1 MKKLLEVLFLG
12 IGALGLFALALVG
25 FGQIVGAPMND
36 LPVVGS
42 FFPEPEVD
50 PEGEGPVDE
59 EDFATD
65 VNGVP
70 VGHPGGPLEPGEL
83 PPPLPEYAD
92 AELQLEDVITSTRAA
107 IANYV
112 VSSPFS
118 REELVNLQKELNQSL
133 KRSRA
138 RLDELDQR
146 ELDLEEYAQLLEEK
160 ATEID
165 QLRQGLDRA
174 EKELQNLRR
183 SLDGR
188 ERSLDAREDLMD
200 KREESIRSQEES
212 LTAEERAQLD
222 AKASLFLNMDPEM
235 AVARLEA
242 LPISEAR
249 RIFQRLPAD
258 VAEELLN
265 VMPDE
270 LWTQFLDAFTE
281 AP

>member
-12 IGALGLFALALVG
+12 IGALGLFALALIG
-25 FGQIVGAPMND
+25 FAQMVGAPMSE
-36 LPVVGS
+36 LPVFGS
-42 FFPEPEVD
+42 FFAKAEAELQ
-50 PEGEGPVDE
+50 EEHAADE
-59 EDFATD
+59 LATD

-70 VGHPGGPLEPGEL
+70 VDLPGGPLEPDEL
-83 PPPLPEYAD
+83 PPPPPEYSD
-92 AELQLEDVITSTRAA
+92 TELQLEDVITSTRAA

-118 REELVNLQKELNQSL
+118 REELVNLQRELNQSL
-133 KRSRA
+133 KRSRS
-138 RLDELDQR
+138 RLEELDQR

-160 ATEID
+160 AAEID

-174 EKELQNLRR
+174 EGELQNLRR
-183 SLDGR
+183 SLDDR
-188 ERSLDAREDLMD
+188 ERQLNTREGHLD
-200 KREESIRSQEES
+200 KREQSIRSQEVS
-212 LTAEERAQLD
+212 LSASERAQLD
-222 AKASLFLNMDPEM
+222 QKASLFVQMDPEM
-235 AVARLEA
+235 AVSRLEA
-242 LPISEAR
+242 LPIEEAR

-258 VAEELLN
+258 VAEEFLN

>member
-1 MKKLLEVLFLG
+1 MKKLLEILFLG

-25 FGQIVGAPMND
+25 FGQMVGAPMSD
-36 LPVVGS
+36 LPIVGS
-42 FFPEPEVD
+42 FFAKAEAELQ
-50 PEGEGPVDE
+50 EELAEDE
-59 EDFATD
+59 FATD
-65 VNGVP
+65 VNGQAVD
-70 VGHPGGPLEPGEL
+70 HPAGPLEPGEL

-118 REELVNLQKELNQSL
+118 REELVSLQKELNQSL

-138 RLDELDQR
+138 RLEELDQR

-174 EKELQNLRR
+174 EGELQNLRR
-183 SLDGR
+183 TLDGR
-188 ERSLDAREDLMD
+188 DSELIIREGLLD
-200 KREESIRSQEES
+200 KREQSIRSQEES
-212 LTAEERAQLD
+212 LSASERAQLD
-222 AKASLFLNMDPEM
+222 QKASLFVQMDPER
-235 AVARLEA
+235 AVERLEA
-242 LPISEAR
+242 LPIDEAR

-258 VAEELLN
+258 VAEEFLN